1 MRAEKALA
9 DLALEGDEALGADIV
24 RNAITAPLRQIALNA
39 GLDGSVVL
47 SRVREK
53 GGDFGFN
60 AATEEYTDLVKD
72 GIIDP
77 TKVVRSALQNAASV
91 AGLLITTECAIVDK
105 PDKPAAG
112 GGGPPGMG
120 GMGDMGGMGGMP
132 GMGGMGGMDF

>member
-1 MRAEKALA
+1 M
-9 DLALEGDEALGADIV
+9 

-60 AATEEYTDLVKD
+60 AATEQYTDLVKD

-77 TKVVRSALQNAASV
+77 TKVVRSRAAERGERRGPAL
-91 AGLLITTECAIVDK
+91 TTECAIVDK
-105 PDKPAAG
+105 PEKPAAG
-112 GGGPPGMG
+112 AGGPPGMG